1 MRYLITGW
9 AASPKGSDTTL
20 IASFETKEDA
30 FEQAKTMWDNHMT
43 AMTIEEIP
51 SSRWPKRWR
60 LRWPIGREVQITRV
74 ANDRCDIGYHLVA
87 PLING
92 DVSGLEANEEHQL
105 EQFIS
110 QYPDCVFEPD
120 EDENGHIQQSFVR
133 CEVTQKRNMCV
144 TIKVF
149 AR

>member
-1 MRYLITGW
+1 MKVHIT
-9 AASPKGSDTTL
+9 AYPLLVERAESVTL
-20 IASFETKEDA
+20 VAEVDTKEEA
-30 FEQAKTMWDNHMT
+30 FDL
-43 AMTIEEIP
+43 AMRQWSDDLKCVRIEEIVEED
-51 SSRWPKRWR
+51 WPRIWT
-60 LRWPIGREVQITRV
+60 LTWPLLPQIERSP
-74 ANDRCDIGYHLVA
+74 NDYCDIGYHLVA

-110 QYPDCVFEPD
+110 QYPDCVFEPNEN
-120 EDENGHIQQSFVR
+120 EDGHIQQSFVQ
-133 CEVTQKRNMCV
+133 CEVTRERNMCV

>member
-30 FEQAKTMWDNHMT
+30 FNQAKTMWDNDMT
-43 AMTIEEIP
+43 GMTIEELTEEGW
-51 SSRWPKRWR
+51 SRTWR
-60 LRWPIGREVQITRV
+60 LRWPIGREAQIERV
-74 ANDRCDIGYHLVA
+74 PNDRCDIGYHLVA

-92 DVSGLEANEEHQL
+92 DVSGLDANEEHQL
-105 EQFIS
+105 EQFEA
-110 QYPDCVFEPD
+110 QYPDCVFTPD
-120 EDENGHIQQSFVR
+120 ENEDGVIEEGIAK
-133 CEVTQKRNMCV
+133 CEVTGMMNQCV